1 MIRTMMFTRRRG
13 VAEKS
18 LVVFTVSV
26 STLFTLG
33 TSVLCAQAPT
43 TTSVPVTRTIVAGIP
58 VIHKR
63 VTANDVVAVQVYLKG
78 GSAALTPDKAGIE
91 NLLGAVITKGTTKY
105 DKDKFSA
112 LATSTGTS
120 IGSAATYDWTTF
132 TMQGV
137 RQNWDQAWDLL
148 AQAVVH
154 PTFPEAEVALARGQ
168 IEDGLKQR
176 PDDPDTYLEEVADS
190 VVYAGHAYAIDAAG
204 TPGTMAKLTRSDVV
218 DWHKSRL
225 TKSNLLIVVVGN
237 VAPTDLAKKVT
248 EAFGA
253 LPATGGEAK
262 KVATVA
268 SARGEPAL
276 VKRELPT
283 NYIEGVFAAPA
294 PDHPDFAALR
304 VGILILTDRLFEE
317 VRTKRNLT
325 YATFAQLNTR
335 QANRGRI
342 YVTAVNPDTT
352 LRVMLAETKRL
363 AEEPVPEQAL
373 KEAINVFAT
382 GYFMGQQS
390 NMGQASSLGLWELSG
405 GGYRNAATYVN
416 RLRAVK
422 PADVQRAA
430 RTYLKDFRFVVVGD
444 PAKVSVN
451 LLKAP

>member
-1 MIRTMMFTRRRG
+1 MTRCFLFTRSRG
-13 VAEKS
+13 DAEKLLLS
-18 LVVFTVSV
+18 SAVLA
-26 STLFTLG
+26 LMTLG
-33 TSVLCAQAPT
+33 ASTVGSAQASGT
-43 TTSVPVTRTIVAGIP
+43 VAVPVTRTVVAGIP

-105 DKDKFSA
+105 DKDRFNA
-112 LATSTGTS
+112 LATSTGTA
-120 IGSAATYDWTTF
+120 IGAGATNDWTTF

-137 RQNWDQAWDLL
+137 RQNWDQAWDLFT
-148 AQAVVH
+148 QAVIH
-154 PTFPEAEVALARGQ
+154 PTFPDAEVTLARGQ

-176 PDDPDTYLEEVADS
+176 PDDADTYLEQVADS
-190 VVYAGHAYAIDAAG
+190 VVYAGHAYAVDPAG
-204 TPGTMAKLTRSDVV
+204 TPATMAKLTRADVV
-218 DWHKSRL
+218 NWHKTRL
-225 TKSNLLIVVVGN
+225 TKANLLIVVVGN
-237 VAPTDLAKKVT
+237 VAPADLARKVAA
-248 EAFGA
+248 AFGS

-262 KVATVA
+262 KLATVA
-268 SARGEPAL
+268 SAKGEPAL

-283 NYIEGVFAAPA
+283 NYIEGVFSAPA
-294 PDHPDFAALR
+294 PSHPDFAAVR

-352 LRVMLAETKRL
+352 LKVMLAEVKRL
-363 AEEPVPEQAL
+363 ADEPVPEQLL
-373 KEAINVFAT
+373 KESINVFAT

-416 RLRAVK
+416 RLRSVK
-422 PADVQRAA
+422 PADIQRAA
-430 RTYLKDFRFVVVGD
+430 KTYLKDFRFVVIGD
-444 PAKVSVN
+444 PSKVSTN

>member
-1 MIRTMMFTRRRG
+1 MTRRLL
-13 VAEKS
+13 A
-18 LVVFTVSV
+18 L
-26 STLFTLG
+26 LALG
-33 TSVLCAQAPT
+33 ASASGAQAPA
-43 TTSVPVTRTIVAGIP
+43 TTSVPVTKTTVAGIP

-91 NLLGAVITKGTTKY
+91 NLLGAVITKGTEKY
-105 DKDKFSA
+105 DKDKFNA
-112 LATSTGTS
+112 IATSTGTS
-120 IGSAATYDWTTF
+120 IGSSTTYDWTTF
-132 TMQGV
+132 TMQSV
-137 RQNWDQAWDLL
+137 RQNWEQAWDLFT
-148 AQAVVH
+148 QAVLH

-176 PDDPDTYLEEVADS
+176 PDDPDTYLEQVADS
-190 VVYAGHAYAIDAAG
+190 IVYAGHAYAIDADG
-204 TPGTMAKLTRSDVV
+204 TPETMAKLTRDDVAN
-218 DWHKSRL
+218 WHKRRL
-225 TKSNLLIVVVGN
+225 TKANLLIVVVGN
-237 VAPTDLAKKVT
+237 VAPADLSRKVT
-248 EAFGA
+248 AAFGS

-262 KVATVA
+262 KAATVA

-276 VKRELPT
+276 IKRELPT

-294 PDHPDFAALR
+294 PSHADFAPMR

-352 LRVMLAETKRL
+352 LRVMLAEVKRL
-363 AEEPVPEQAL
+363 ADEPVPEQAL
-373 KEAINVFAT
+373 KEAVNVFAT
-382 GYFMGQQS
+382 GYFMGQQT
-390 NMGQASSLGLWELSG
+390 NMGQAGSLALWELSG
-405 GGYRNAATYVN
+405 GGYQNAVTYVN

-430 RTYLKDFRFVVVGD
+430 RTYLKDFRFVVIGD
-444 PAKVSVN
+444 PSKVSTS
-451 LLKAP
+451 LLKGQ